1 MSNNVVQK
9 AFNEVVFAE
18 RIHQIA
24 YSKCA
29 DDPEYQAAHSELTTL
44 LAKLE
49 DTLST
54 NQQKELLHDLE
65 SAYNNMYSYF
75 LEYSYLQGIKDSK
88 MLHKELKKYGFSIVE
103 ENLEEYVYLY
113 H

>member
-29 DDPEYQAAHSELTTL
+29 NDPEYQAAQSELTTL